1 MPKKSLKALFIPVDG
16 IGHVNACIGIAEQL
30 ITAGHRVSFL
40 MNTQWE
46 GKLRHYGI
54 DEILY
59 PPLQGRQAGSN
70 AALDGANM
78 LRSFG
83 IIGSAGPLDTMVA
96 WVTNLVPHCIRES
109 RLMDPFVDKAI
120 ADLQP
125 DVIFIDQVVAMASV
139 ERSGIPWVWVSS
151 YNPLFQLYDERT
163 PPPGSGLAA
172 NGDRKEWAHFRHTVN
187 DAIKDIWRE
196 FNDYFVSNGL
206 PALDYGQYVRQPTH
220 LHIYPLPVE
229 LDYTDLR
236 PVPDRCL
243 QLDNL
248 MRKDVHA
255 TFTIPKQLS
264 NKPGKLIYVGLGSLV
279 LSDLENTKRLM
290 ALLAKSTHR
299 FIVSKG
305 PHHDKYELPGANMWG
320 ERYVPQ
326 IQVLPLV
333 DLVVTHGGNNTVTE
347 TLYYGKPMVVL
358 PVFADQFDNA
368 QRLHELG
375 YGLRLDTYRCSEAEL
390 LGAIDKL
397 LNNNELNA
405 KLAKIATRIQSDNK
419 ISKIPGLIEQLCN
432 GDTNRHE

>member
-1 MPKKSLKALFIPVDG
+1 MVKKQLKALFIPLDG
-16 IGHVNACIGIAEQL
+16 IGHVNACIGIAESL
-30 ITAGHRVSFL
+30 IGAGHRVSFL

-46 GKLRHYGI
+46 GKLKHYGI

-59 PPLQGRQAGSN
+59 PSLSGRKPGGNPALEWARELQKS
-70 AALDGANM
+70 
-78 LRSFG
+78 G
-83 IIGSAGPLDTMVA
+83 IIGPNGSLDKMVA
-96 WVTNLVPHCIRES
+96 WVTKFIPVFIRDS
-109 RLMDPFVDKAI
+109 QAMDKLIDKTI
-120 ADLQP
+120 AELRP
-125 DVIFIDQVVAMASV
+125 DVIFLDQIITMASV
-139 ERSGIPWVWVSS
+139 ERSGIPWVWVCS
-151 YNPLFQLYDERT
+151 YNPLFHLEDIRT
-163 PPPGSGLAA
+163 PPAGSGFAT
-172 NGDRKEWAHFRHTVN
+172 NGDRKEWAHFRQTVN
-187 DAIKDIWRE
+187 EATKDIWRE
-196 FNDYFVSNGL
+196 FNDYIVGNGL
-206 PALDYGQYVRQPTH
+206 PPLDYCQYIRAPTH

-255 TFTIPKQLS
+255 SFTLPDQLA
-264 NKPGKLIYVGLGSLV
+264 NKPGKLIYVGLGSMV
-279 LSDLENTKRLM
+279 LSDLDNTKRLM
-290 ALLAKSTHR
+290 AILAKSKHR

-320 ERYVPQ
+320 AQTVSQ

-375 YGLRLDTYRCSEAEL
+375 YGIRLDAYKCSDAEL
-390 LGAIDKL
+390 LCAINKL
-397 LNNNELNA
+397 LNDNELNA
-405 KLAKIATRIQSDNK
+405 KLSKIATRIQSDDK
-419 ISKIPGLIEQLCN
+419 ISQVPGLIEKLCN
-432 GDTNRHE
+432 GDTNRHK